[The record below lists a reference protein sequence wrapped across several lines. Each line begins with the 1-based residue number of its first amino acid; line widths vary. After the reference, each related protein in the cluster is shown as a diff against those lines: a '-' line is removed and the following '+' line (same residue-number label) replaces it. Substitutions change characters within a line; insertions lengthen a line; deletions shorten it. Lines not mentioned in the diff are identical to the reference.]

1 MVGLTEFRRECES
14 AGKASAD
21 ADREEREREV
31 MSHQAKA
38 TQNDG
43 GRVLA
48 TMWKNRLWWTLPL
61 GVLILLL
68 AAIYALT
75 HLSKTDSEMYPT
87 SSGICVALPHLG

>member
-1 MVGLTEFRRECES
+1 
-14 AGKASAD
+14 
-21 ADREEREREV
+21 

-48 TMWKNRLWWTLPL
+48 TMWKNRLWWMLPV

-87 SSGICVALPHLG
+87 SSRVCVTLPHLGC